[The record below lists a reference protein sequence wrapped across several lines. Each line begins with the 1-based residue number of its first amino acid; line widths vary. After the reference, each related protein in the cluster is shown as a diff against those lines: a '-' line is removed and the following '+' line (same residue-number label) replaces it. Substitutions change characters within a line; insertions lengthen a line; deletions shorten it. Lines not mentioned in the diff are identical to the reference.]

1 MAICMDK
8 KVMVL
13 RENWKFHLEKAQERI
28 GGGSNGSGY
37 PRQTVSAAW
46 YKGYDD
52 SAWRSVTVPHDWS
65 VELPFSENY
74 SSGTG
79 YLAGGTGWYRGHF
92 HLPEECRGKSIRVVF
107 DGVYKNSQVWCNSY
121 YLGRRPYGYSTFSYD
136 ITHAAVCGGEN
147 VLCVKVVHEDLADSR
162 WFTGSGITRKVTVVI
177 EEPVHPA
184 EYGVFFQVEQI
195 EVEET
200 EPDCAVGKADIV
212 IEHCTEATEG
222 QNGKVHI
229 RTTLADAE
237 GKNVLTLEGTVD
249 VGRGCVLNGTLE
261 EAILWS
267 VQHPYL
273 YTMRTWYSL
282 PDREDFYLV
291 DETRVG
297 IRKIAFDSEKGFF
310 LNDQETKLKGVCI
323 HHDGGALGAAMEP
336 EIWQRRLEV
345 LKEGGCNAIRCSH
358 NPHMPELYDLCDRMG
373 FLVIDEAFDE
383 WENAKNKWSTGH
395 NVYPPIHEG
404 YYEEFPHWHREDL
417 QAMVRRDRNHPC
429 IVMWSIGNEIDYPN
443 DPYCHPS
450 FVSMTGNNDA
460 NKPAAEQQYDSN
472 KPNALRLV
480 ILAEELEKIVRRED
494 TSRPVTLAAAFPE
507 LSAETGLF
515 NGLDVTGYNYK
526 EHLYERDHERF
537 PRMPLLGSE
546 NGHSYSAWLAV
557 RDNSYISGQF
567 LWTGI
572 DYLGEAHGWPVH
584 GSPAGIL
591 TCAGYR
597 KPEFYR
603 RKSFWGE
610 EPVLM
615 IGTRRVS
622 DGVENWR
629 PMESHWNYSEGEEIL
644 VKVFS
649 NLPRVRLLLNG
660 GEIGCLDSYN
670 GDGDYCF
677 RICYAPGTLTAEG
690 YGESKAGGCDSDADA
705 QSADG
710 CIETAPSVVYS
721 LSTAGIPTGVECRI
735 WRGGDALTGR
745 SWEEVSQEPGYIYQI
760 ELCLQDAQGNPSNWQ
775 EKILTV
781 EVDGD
786 GILAGLESGNL
797 ADVSPY
803 GENRRAT
810 FRGRLVAYVCR
821 EGKDP
826 VGVKIFMENCA
837 EPVAQLEDISCG

>member
-1 MAICMDK
+1 MAICIDK
-8 KVMVL
+8 KVMAL

-28 GGGSNGSGY
+28 GGGSNESGY
-37 PRQTVSAAW
+37 PRQAVSAAW

-79 YLAGGTGWYRGHF
+79 YLAGGTGWYRVHF
-92 HLPEECRGKSIRVVF
+92 HLPEECCGKSVRVVF

-147 VLCVKVVHEDLADSR
+147 VLCVKVVHEDFADSR
-162 WFTGSGITRKVTVVI
+162 WFTGSGITRKVTVVV

-184 EYGVFFQVEQI
+184 EYGVFFRAEQI

-200 EPDCAVGKADIV
+200 EPERAVGKADIV
-212 IEHCTEATEG
+212 IEHRTEVAGGLPRTEE
-222 QNGKVHI
+222 QSGKVHI
-229 RTTLADAE
+229 RTTFADAE
-237 GKNVLTLEGTVD
+237 GENVLTLEGTAD
-249 VGRGCVLNGTLE
+249 VGGGCVLTGTLE
-261 EAILWS
+261 EAKLWS
-267 VQHPYL
+267 VQYPYL

-282 PDREDFYLV
+282 PDSEDFYLV

-297 IRKIAFDSEKGFF
+297 IRKIAFDPEKGFF

-336 EIWQRRLEV
+336 EIWQRRLEI

-373 FLVIDEAFDE
+373 FLVMDEAFDE

-395 NVYPPIHEG
+395 NVYPPVHEG

-429 IVMWSIGNEIDYPN
+429 VVMWSIGNEIDYPN

-450 FVSMTGNNDA
+450 FMAMAGNNDA

-480 ILAEELEKIVRRED
+480 TLAEELEKIVRRED

-515 NGLDVTGYNYK
+515 HGLDVTGYNYK

-537 PRMPLLGSE
+537 PGMPLLGSE

-603 RKSFWGE
+603 RKSFWCE

-622 DGVENWR
+622 DGPENWR
-629 PMESHWNYSEGEEIL
+629 PMKSHWNYTEGEEIL

-649 NLPRVRLLLNG
+649 NLPSVRLLLNG
-660 GEIGCLDSYN
+660 VEIGCLDSYN

-677 RICYAPGTLTAEG
+677 RVCYAPGTLTAEG
-690 YGESKAGGCDSDADA
+690 YGER
-705 QSADG
+705 
-710 CIETAPSVVYS
+710 YS
-721 LSTAGIPTGVECRI
+721 LSTAGMPTGVECRI

-745 SWEEVSQEPGYIYQI
+745 SWEEVSREPGYLYQI
-760 ELCLQDAQGNPSNWQ
+760 ETCLLDAQGNPSNWQ

-786 GILAGLESGNL
+786 GVLAGLESGNL
-797 ADVSPY
+797 EDVSPY
-803 GENRRAT
+803 RENRRAT
-810 FRGRLVAYVCR
+810 FRGRLVAYVRR
-821 EGKDP
+821 EGQGS
-826 VGVKIFMENCA
+826 VGVKIFMDNCA
-837 EPVAQLEDISCG
+837 EPVAQFDDLSRG

>member
-1 MAICMDK
+1 MDK
-8 KVMVL
+8 KVMLL

-37 PRQTVSAAW
+37 LRQAVSAAW

-52 SAWRSVTVPHDWS
+52 SAWRSVTIPHDWS

-79 YLAGGTGWYRGHF
+79 YLAGGTGWYRAHF
-92 HLPEECRGKSIRVVF
+92 HLPEEYRGKSVRVVF

-162 WFTGSGITRKVTVVI
+162 WFTGSGITRKVTVVV

-184 EYGVFFQVEQI
+184 EYGVFFRAEQI

-200 EPDCAVGKADIV
+200 EPDRAVGKADIV
-212 IEHCTEATEG
+212 IEHRTEVAEGLYRTEE

-237 GKNVLTLEGTVD
+237 GKNVLTLEGIAD
-249 VGRGCVLNGTLE
+249 MGGECVLAGTLE
-261 EAILWS
+261 GAKLWS
-267 VQHPYL
+267 AQCPYL
-273 YTMRTWYSL
+273 YTMRTWYTLS
-282 PDREDFYLV
+282 DNEDFYLV

-297 IRKIAFDSEKGFF
+297 IRKIAFDPEKGFF
-310 LNDQETKLKGVCI
+310 LNDRETKLKGVCI

-336 EIWQRRLEV
+336 EIWQRRLEA
-345 LKEGGCNAIRCSH
+345 LKESGCNAIRCSH

-373 FLVIDEAFDE
+373 FLVMDEAFDE

-395 NVYPPIHEG
+395 NVYPPVHEG

-429 IVMWSIGNEIDYPN
+429 VVMWSIGNEIDYPN

-460 NKPAAEQQYDSN
+460 NKPAAERQYDSN

-480 ILAEELEKIVRRED
+480 TLAEELEKIVRSED

-515 NGLDVTGYNYK
+515 HGLDVTGYNYK
-526 EHLYERDHERF
+526 EHLYEHDHERF
-537 PRMPLLGSE
+537 PGMPLLGSE

-557 RDNSYISGQF
+557 RDNFYISGQF

-603 RKSFWGE
+603 RKSFWCE

-622 DGVENWR
+622 DGLENWL

-660 GEIGCLDSYN
+660 GEIGSLDSYN

-677 RICYAPGTLTAEG
+677 RVCYAPGTLTAEG
-690 YGESKAGGCDSDADA
+690 YGER
-705 QSADG
+705 
-710 CIETAPSVVYS
+710 YS
-721 LSTAGIPTGVECRI
+721 LSTAGIPTGVECLI
-735 WRGGDALTGR
+735 WRGSDALTGR
-745 SWEEVSQEPGYIYQI
+745 SWEEVSREPGYLYQI
-760 ELCLQDAQGNPSNWQ
+760 EICLVDAQRNPSNWQ
-775 EKILTV
+775 EKILTA

-786 GILAGLESGNL
+786 GVLAGLESGNL

-803 GENRRAT
+803 GENKRAT
-810 FRGRLVAYVCR
+810 FRGRLVAYVRR
-821 EGKDP
+821 EGQGP

-837 EPVAQLEDISCG
+837 EPVAQFEDISRG